1 MITAILTAHREGL
14 LAKPSLESLKRCVAH
29 AEHAGFSTETIAI
42 LDRPDSVTRALI
54 RQYAPNGIESV
65 EVDFGDPGMA
75 RNHAIDIANGR
86 YAAFLD
92 ADDLWGSNWLTMAAQ
107 AAESCR
113 EPVIWHPEVC
123 VYFGADHH
131 IFHHIDMEDPLFS
144 PATLAIENYWTAL
157 SFGARDIYA
166 SNRYPDTDLTAGF
179 GFEDWAWN
187 MNTVAKGILHKTVA
201 GTGHVIRRKMQSVSR
216 DTLGVR
222 GVPRPSPYLVQ
233 YLRTRPKRSDGRMES
248 NALS

>member
-14 LAKPSLESLKRCVAH
+14 LAKPSLESMKRCVAH
-29 AEHAGFSTETIAI
+29 AEDAGFSTEIVAI
-42 LDRPDSVTRALI
+42 LDRPDSVTRDLVG
-54 RQYAPNGIESV
+54 QYTADGIQSV
-65 EVDFGDPGMA
+65 EVDFGDPGKA
-75 RNHAIDIANGR
+75 RNYAIDICSGH

-92 ADDLWGSNWLTMAAQ
+92 ADDLWGSNWLAMAAN
-107 AAESCR
+107 AAESYR

-123 VYFGADHH
+123 VYFGTTRH
-131 IFHHIDMEDPLFS
+131 IFHHVDMDDPLFS
-144 PATLAIENYWTAL
+144 PATLAVENYWTAL

-166 SNRYPDTDLTAGF
+166 SNRYPDTDLAAGF
-179 GFEDWAWN
+179 GFEDWVWN
-187 MNTVAKGILHKTVA
+187 MNTVAKGIPHKTVA

-222 GVPRPSPYLVQ
+222 GVPLPTPYLVQ
-233 YLRTRPKRSDGRMES
+233 YLRNRSKRSDGRMES